1 MIENYLKLKA
11 LQKQVICLEE
21 NIESMEECNL
31 FRPIILHYMKEEL
44 NRKKNA
50 IVELEIEI
58 QKYKISLNIS

>member
-1 MIENYLKLKA
+1 MIENYIKLKA

-44 NRKKNA
+44 NRKKSA

>member
-1 MIENYLKLKA
+1 MIENYIKLKA

-21 NIESMEECNL
+21 NLESMEECNL

-44 NRKKNA
+44 NRKKSA